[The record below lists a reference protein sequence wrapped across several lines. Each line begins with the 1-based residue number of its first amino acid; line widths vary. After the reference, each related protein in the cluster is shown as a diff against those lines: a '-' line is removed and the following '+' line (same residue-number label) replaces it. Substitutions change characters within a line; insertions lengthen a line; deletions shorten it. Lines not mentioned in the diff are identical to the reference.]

1 MATSTIKNVDQYNV
15 VAKVQVACASD
26 SPTTSE
32 IKAGIVK
39 LVSRIGTG
47 AGVIDLKRTAY
58 IRSSCY
64 MSLVSDMYGYG
75 LLISYYTNPKIQR
88 VSYIEGTVTLSS
100 L

>member
-39 LVSRIGTG
+39 LYRYFSSESRNNICDWNMH
-47 AGVIDLKRTAY
+47 VHKR
-58 IRSSCY
+58 
-64 MSLVSDMYGYG
+64 
-75 LLISYYTNPKIQR
+75 
-88 VSYIEGTVTLSS
+88 
-100 L
+100 